1 MDIPILN
8 LSKSDPL
15 YKVSNPIEVQKK
27 AYKLYGKKFIV
38 YKSDKT
44 DKKYKIKTPTGK
56 LVYFGDA
63 TMEDY
68 TKYLDLKR
76 RNAYLARATHIK
88 GDWEKNIYSPNFLA
102 IHLLW

>member
-1 MDIPILN
+1 MDISILN

-15 YKVSNPIEVQKK
+15 YKVSNPVKVQRK
-27 AYKLYGKKFIV
+27 AYKLYGKNFIV

-44 DKKYKIKTPTGK
+44 DKKYKIKTPDGK

-68 TKYLDLKR
+68 TKHLNLKR
-76 RNAYLARATHIK
+76 RYAYLARATHTV
-88 GDWEKNIYSPNFLA
+88 
-102 IHLLW
+102 